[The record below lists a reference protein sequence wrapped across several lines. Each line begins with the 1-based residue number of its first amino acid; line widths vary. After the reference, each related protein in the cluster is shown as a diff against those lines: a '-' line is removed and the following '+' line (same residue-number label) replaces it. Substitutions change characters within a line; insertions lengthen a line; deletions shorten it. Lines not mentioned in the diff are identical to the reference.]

1 MKKII
6 LFLTVLLVLL
16 FVGKIESHSF
26 MKCVDWDFGS
36 NSCAAYPR
44 NYRFY
49 EQQGDGFLFQR
60 GKFTK
65 PYPTELGQ
73 SCGPAQRRS
82 SSITNLYSSKHPM
95 GNFQAGQKI
104 CPQWPAR
111 NHATAL
117 RAGTVSFY
125 LSPKMTSD
133 APADPSQDVFFQHSI
148 HSSPF
153 GNCTKYYENT
163 NNATCTACFDLPMD
177 ISPGLY
183 ILQFFWEFNP
193 KEYYLTCADIMIS
206 SGGAYHYHEPQRPS
220 REEYPQRPSREELQ
234 REERQRD
241 QEEQAKRRKR
251 QNDEYLEL
259 QREKEREQ
267 MQHDIERKAAAE
279 ESRKHK
285 STIFQYIM
293 RDGKL
298 ERDFSSASWGPYS
311 KKEVEYYETRPILG
325 NVLFFK
331 CATGSNCFSSKG
343 KRTLNINILGFKEI
357 VSNTQVN
364 LLTKG
369 EKIPL
374 SISLEPYIDSSFID
388 DGDSYNTIR
397 VPLERFYRNEFYA
410 ITLSG
415 YDDSNSDIIRVES
428 ISLSN

>member
-1 MKKII
+1 
-6 LFLTVLLVLL
+6 
-16 FVGKIESHSF
+16 

-82 SSITNLYSSKHPM
+82 SLITNLYSSKHPM

-111 NHATAL
+111 NHANAL

-125 LSPKMTSD
+125 LSPKMTPD
-133 APADPSQDVFFQHSI
+133 APSDPGQEVFFQHLI

-153 GNCTKYYENT
+153 GNCTKYFENT

-177 ISPGLY
+177 VSPGLY

-206 SGGAYHYHEPQRPS
+206 SGSGYNYHEPSLPQRQPS
-220 REEYPQRPSREELQ
+220 REEYPKRPSREELQ
-234 REERQRD
+234 RQERQRD
-241 QEEQAKRRKR
+241 EEEQAQRRKR
-251 QNDEYLEL
+251 QNEEYLEM

-267 MQHDIERKAAAE
+267 MQRDIERKAAAE
-279 ESRKHK
+279 EARKHK
-285 STIFQYIM
+285 PTIFQYIM
-293 RDGKL
+293 RDGQL
-298 ERDFSSASWGPYS
+298 EREFSSASWGPYS

-331 CATGSNCFSSKG
+331 CASGSNCLSNKG
-343 KRTLNINILGFKEI
+343 KRTLNINILGYKEI
-357 VSNTQVN
+357 VANTQVN

-374 SISLEPYIDSSFID
+374 SISLEPYIDSTFID

-397 VPLERFYRNEFYA
+397 VPLDRFYRNEFYA
-410 ITLSG
+410 VTLSG
-415 YDDSNSDIIRVES
+415 YDDSNSDIIRVEA